1 MSDMVGNG
9 TVLENECA
17 ASVFVFHWGEAV
29 SYTSYGGESMK
40 RLLTSAAAAAML
52 VAGTGSGAQAQE
64 RGAPLFEL
72 GLYGGLAYTTN
83 WFSVGD
89 DGYRPGFDPIFG
101 AEATFW
107 ATPSFGVRVH
117 GAYFPSGLPST
128 GDDSIDEEGGDYPMN
143 NYLADLDLVFKP
155 WMNSTSRMMQSL
167 YVFLGGGAMWT
178 NVAGDP
184 SNGADLYTCVDQYYA
199 DGVCL
204 AEQPGYAA
212 VGQGDIGVGWD
223 WIALTPGIGIFSEL
237 AVHGYDSP
245 AHVFNEN
252 TAEDKFAFTPRAS
265 LGLKFAVSRP
275 APAPIVLPPPPA
287 PLPPPPPPPA
297 PPATQAIQVCVVQ
310 NGMLQNVDATFN
322 PATGDTT
329 VTSTNQSFS
338 MAYPATAPTYAAS
351 ETWYINNDSIS
362 FNDRQYV
369 RYGTTRILTP
379 GTLSSAGTVNG
390 IGVFS
395 ETGATSP
402 FDVIYVPVRPG
413 CEFQP
418 YQARAQVRV
427 RG

>member
-1 MSDMVGNG
+1 
-9 TVLENECA
+9 
-17 ASVFVFHWGEAV
+17 
-29 SYTSYGGESMK
+29 MK

-64 RGAPLFEL
+64 VSAPVFEL
-72 GLYGGLAYTTN
+72 GLYGGLSYSTD
-83 WFSVGD
+83 WFSIND
-89 DGYRPGFDPIFG
+89 EGYRVGFDPIFG

-117 GAYFPSGLPST
+117 GAYFPSGYPDT
-128 GDDSIDEEGGDYPMN
+128 GDDSIDETGGNYPLN

-155 WMNSTSRMMQSL
+155 WMSSSSRFMQSA

-184 SNGADLYTCVDQYYA
+184 SNGSDVYTCVDFYYPG
-199 DGVCL
+199 GVCL
-204 AEQPGYAA
+204 SEQPGYAA

-223 WIALTPGIGIFSEL
+223 WIALTPGVGIFSEL

-245 AHVFNEN
+245 AHAFNET
-252 TAEDKFAFTPRAS
+252 TAEDKFSFTPRAS
-265 LGLKFAVSRP
+265 LGVKFAFGRP
-275 APAPIVLPPPPA
+275 APEPIVLPPPPA
-287 PLPPPPPPPA
+287 PMPPPPPPPA
-297 PPATQAIQVCVVQ
+297 PTTQAIRVCVVQ
-310 NGMLQNVDATFN
+310 GGMLQDVEATFN
-322 PATGDTT
+322 PSTGDTT
-329 VTSTNQSFS
+329 VTSTGQGFS
-338 MAYPATAPTYAAS
+338 TAYPATAPTYAAS

-362 FNDRQYV
+362 VGSQQYV

-379 GTLSSAGTVNG
+379 GTLTSAGTVNG
-390 IGVFS
+390 VGIFA

-402 FDVIYVPVRPG
+402 YDVVYVPVRPG

-418 YQARAQVRV
+418 YQLRARVRV